1 MVLRLASRTALAC
14 GVAVAGG
21 YLTLRF
27 GGNAG
32 FALADT
38 VGMPLLQ
45 RMDAEDA
52 HRAAIWAAR
61 VGLLPVA
68 RPGSDAECLH
78 TCVLG
83 MDLSNPLGLAAGF
96 DKHAEAMD
104 GLLGLGFG
112 FVEAGSVTPEPQPG
126 NPLPRVFRLP
136 EDRAVINRYGF
147 NSEGMDAAERRLSRW
162 REQRQAA
169 AQGRSSSG
177 SRGVVGINLGKNK
190 AQDNAVVDYNRG
202 VASLGPLADYIVI
215 NVSSPNTPGLRNLQ
229 GRQQLFDL
237 LKVVKTT
244 RDSLDMP
251 DGRPRPP
258 LLVKIA
264 PDLSQSDLADV
275 CEVVMELGLD
285 GMVVSNTTLDRP
297 NTLRSANATEAGGLS
312 GRPLLAKST
321 RTLANAYNLTGGK
334 VALIGV
340 GGVSCGDDAYL
351 KIRAGASLVQLY
363 SALSLDGPGI
373 VPKIKRELAEL
384 LKRDGFAHVEDAVG
398 VDAAAYPPLST

>member
-1 MVLRLASRTALAC
+1 MALRFASRAALAC
-14 GVAVAGG
+14 GAVAAGG
-21 YLTLRF
+21 YATLRY
-27 GGNAG
+27 GGDAG
-32 FALADT
+32 FALADA

-45 RMDAEDA
+45 QMDAEDA

-68 RPGSDAECLH
+68 RAGSDAASLR
-78 TCVLG
+78 TRVLG
-83 MDLSNPLGLAAGF
+83 MELSNPLGLAAGF
-96 DKHAEAMD
+96 DKHAEAME

-112 FVEAGSVTPEPQPG
+112 FVETGSVTPEPQAG
-126 NPLPRVFRLP
+126 NARPRVFRLP

-147 NSEGMDAAERRLSRW
+147 NSEGIIVAEHRLSQW
-162 REQRQAA
+162 RAA
-169 AQGRSSSG
+169 AAPR
-177 SRGVVGINLGKNK
+177 RGAVGVNLGKNK

-202 VASLGPLADYIVI
+202 VATLGPLADYIVV
-215 NVSSPNTPGLRNLQ
+215 NVSSPNTPGLRRLQ
-229 GRQQLFDL
+229 GRKQLHDL

-244 RDSLDMP
+244 RDALEMR
-251 DGRPRPP
+251 DGRAPPP

-264 PDLSQSDLADV
+264 PDLSQADLADV
-275 CEVVMELGLD
+275 CEVVMELKLD

-297 NTLRSANATEAGGLS
+297 SSLRSPHATETGGLS

-321 RTLANAYNLTGGK
+321 QALANVYKLTGGR

-363 SALSLDGPGI
+363 SALSLQGPGT
-373 VPKIKRELAEL
+373 VPKIKRELAQL
-384 LKRDGFAHVEDAVG
+384 LERDGFASVQDAVG
-398 VDAAAYPPLST
+398 VDAAAYPAMAK